1 MKRKMNNVRE
11 KRKDR
16 RTQKRK
22 KNHPTNNRQ
31 ENEKNTDSTTE
42 KDRDKVFEEVKN
54 IKTITRNTRQRTKLV
69 KMKHED

>member
-1 MKRKMNNVRE
+1 MSERNE
-11 KRKDR
+11 KTDEHG
-16 RTQKRK
+16 KRK
-22 KNHPTNNRQ
+22 KKNKLIQLTTDKKMK
-31 ENEKNTDSTTE
+31 KNTHSKTE